1 MSALNI
7 NIWQKNAEWK
17 AAAQKNPQLLQLFLS
32 LCGHPRSI
40 FEGFPAALKA
50 DSSLLEPSDIPTQIS
65 NARNT
70 ILTKSK
76 LNDTTEKY
84 IYRVIPHWFSF
95 SFEPVDEENLQR
107 DGLLIVLNA
116 KDPSDNVKVLFPLR
130 LQQWAA
136 KHSKDVGLATHLN
149 CAYQAD
155 AVVGN
160 DTEKFMEHVMYHFEA
175 VLRLSIGAGKT
186 FTLGSY
192 FKSVHMPPERF
203 GEKVSLAIPHRDQK
217 IVVDYPNFANS
228 NFDAILGNLKAGFIV
243 VSKAHS
249 EVGVEYLA
257 PFFKEDGSLLV
268 ACVQCKFVKEHTS
281 WSDIKDKMLTA
292 TELLR
297 KRKIDFVPV
306 FFTTVNQKTVAKETF
321 KDGVYFTEI
330 DLFNFTN
337 RLGILRLHREKL
349 GSRLVDKF
357 PFLSVDDS

>member
-1 MSALNI
+1 
-7 NIWQKNAEWK
+7 
-17 AAAQKNPQLLQLFLS
+17 
-32 LCGHPRSI
+32 
-40 FEGFPAALKA
+40 
-50 DSSLLEPSDIPTQIS
+50 
-65 NARNT
+65 
-70 ILTKSK
+70 
-76 LNDTTEKY
+76 
-84 IYRVIPHWFSF
+84 
-95 SFEPVDEENLQR
+95 
-107 DGLLIVLNA
+107 LNA
-116 KDPSDNVKVLFPLR
+116 KDSSDNVKVLFPLR

-192 FKSVHMPPERF
+192 FKSVHMPMKWKNSIVSVKVPTTTQPIVDTVESF
-203 GEKVSLAIPHRDQK
+203 GKDSFSEVID
-217 IVVDYPNFANS
+217 
-228 NFDAILGNLKAGFIV
+228 NLKKGYIV